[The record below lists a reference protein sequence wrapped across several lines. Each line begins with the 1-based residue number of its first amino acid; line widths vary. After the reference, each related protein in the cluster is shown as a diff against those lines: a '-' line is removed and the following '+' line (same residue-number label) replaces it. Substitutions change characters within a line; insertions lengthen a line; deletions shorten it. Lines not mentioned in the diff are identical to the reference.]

1 MSDERTIEARIYE
14 RLSKVIDPELGR
26 SVTDLGMIAAID
38 ATPVAGETNTYDV
51 RVRVELTVEGCPLSQ
66 TITNQINGAVASYSD
81 ATLIPSIEVGSMS
94 QDKLTQ
100 LVAGLKAE
108 RKQNPFNKPGIKT
121 RIFAIAS
128 GKGGVGKS
136 SVTTADLAATFAAL
150 GYDTAAIDADI
161 YGFSLP
167 RLFGVQSQ
175 PTNLNG
181 MLMPVTAWGV
191 KLISIGMFAGADR
204 AILWRGPSLQRSLE
218 QFLSDVWWGEP
229 DVLLLAPGARY
240 RRHGDFRGTGIAECR
255 TGGGH
260 HTAAIRLRHRG
271 HTVRP
276 GGHMQVPMKV
286 RGVVENMSYYEHKGE
301 KLRIFGEGGGA
312 RVSEQLTH
320 SLGYE
325 VPLLAQTPIWSLNCA
340 KPAKQAGPQ
349 S

>member
-66 TITNQINGAVASYSD
+66 TITNQINGAVASYPD

-136 SVTTADLAATFAAL
+136 SVTANLAATFAAL

-204 AILWRGPSLQRSLE
+204 AILWRGQDCNAPWNNSIRRM
-218 QFLSDVWWGEP
+218 VGR
-229 DVLLLAPGARY
+229 AGRIAARPGARH
-240 RRHGDFRGTGIAECR
+240 RRHGDFRGTGTAERR

-271 HTVRP
+271 TIRP
-276 GGHMQVPMKV
+276 GGIAGADESSRR
-286 RGVVENMSYYEHKGE
+286 RGEHE
-301 KLRIFGEGGGA
+301 LLR
-312 RVSEQLTH
+312 
-320 SLGYE
+320 
-325 VPLLAQTPIWSLNCA
+325 AQRREATYLRRRWRRTRIRTA
-340 KPAKQAGPQ
+340 DPQ
-349 S
+349 PRL